1 MALAWLRL
9 PALGVFEQTRSFVAC
24 PSVCVCL
31 TLSQARMRSSQLRRG
46 FRRTQQEAGEA
57 ALCQCGVSAARFAG
71 AVSASF
77 RTYTFTV
84 LLWVIN
90 NSAEDTLRQCGSFAS
105 KLVISNILKH
115 GLGDGANISHQEELR
130 GFGREHGARLES
142 WYLSEFLRESQ
153 RERVPRRASCA
164 GAAVGGSCS
173 CRFCRESTR
182 KQLDRRAS
190 PRGAWHDIT
199 PAPPPVPLKGSRHDT
214 VRGQPEPLELGV
226 LIDVFGGP
234 ERGGERP
241 SRSVRLAGGITIA

>member
-1 MALAWLRL
+1 MSLSVRL
-9 PALGVFEQTRSFVAC
+9 SDIVAG
-24 PSVCVCL
+24 PDAEFAVASG
-31 TLSQARMRSSQLRRG
+31 TLQRRRG
-46 FRRTQQEAGEA
+46 FCRTQQEAGEA

-130 GFGREHGARLES
+130 GFGREHGACLES

-153 RERVPRRASCA
+153 RERVPRRAWCA

-173 CRFCRESTR
+173 CHFCRESTR